1 MDQRFRLKPFE
12 RVLISFIAVVAAQA
26 GLAVSVVF
34 CFHRPL
40 LTRRMPR
47 LSFFSTLVFK
57 VVPCQ
62 SSPWQLW
69 FLLLVKFSSAHCA
82 QFFTVLI
89 GFHLWSGTTGSQP
102 IQLVFLRGKLCF
114 LELVGVEPPC
124 HLPYS
129 RLHIWVVLSWL
140 EHIYFYCSL
149 VCVDSGGLTSSFN
162 WLAFYD
168 SVFDLSVLWSIAISY
183 RLAMYFPFCMSIS
196 YWEHS

>member
-1 MDQRFRLKPFE
+1 M
-12 RVLISFIAVVAAQA
+12 VAAQA

-40 LTRRMPR
+40 FNSPYA
-47 LSFFSTLVFK
+47 SPFFSTLVFK